1 MYNLRMYV
9 TNKMID
15 KKSIL
20 ATAIYFEEKKETTRN
35 KKFQTIDAIDITELQ
50 ETDQME
56 DVLLNFLRNQLNKV
70 NFNFSEDETYGSI
83 GFLSF
88 CEPGNGNKKY
98 KEIIT
103 KLDFLDKINCRPE
116 KLKRI
121 DLIGSAI
128 IDQNMKFDLITFM
141 RDFVEQKTEKTTT
154 EQTKLLDNQVEEVKL
169 PIQQKFLN
177 KKNAIKKYKK
187 VIDIHTDG
195 SVKFFKGQPII
206 SFGGNIIKRTVEDSI
221 FYNFKRICGFEFLK
235 EDSQYAELKAVEE
248 SLSEII
254 ENHSKEIDSETLI
267 KIYIDNEQVVDVL
280 KSGFMWRNAS
290 EKAMQSF
297 YKVKGFQKKYHI
309 SFTKVSS
316 KKNKGNMIAHNLA
329 KKAYKIATG
338 SKEHKFV
345 ENPSPEFKE
354 KLKNQYFLKRAQENY
369 SLLINNLDI

>member
-15 KKSIL
+15 KKNIL

-50 ETDQME
+50 EIAQIE

-70 NFNFSEDETYGSI
+70 DFNFSEEETYGNI
-83 GFLSF
+83 GFISF
-88 CEPGNGNKKY
+88 CEHGNKKY
-98 KEIIT
+98 KKIIT

-121 DLIGSAI
+121 DLIDSTI
-128 IDQNMKFDLITFM
+128 IDQNMKFDLINFM
-141 RDFVEQKTEKTTT
+141 RDFVEQKTKKTTT
-154 EQTKLLDNQVEEVKL
+154 EQSKLLDNLVEEVKL
-169 PIQQKFLN
+169 PIQQNFLN

-248 SLSEII
+248 SLTEII